1 MMNLMFVGIPM
12 LIMIAVLILLG
23 MYVYKVIQ
31 NQSSSLNI
39 MIIGISVILFAI
51 LISMATIKIIVGIL
65 GLIIVL
71 YGANKSNN

>member
-23 MYVYKVIQ
+23 IYVYKVVQ
-31 NQSSSLNI
+31 NQTSPLKI
-39 MIIGISVILFAI
+39 MVIGISVILFSI

-71 YGANKSNN
+71 YGANKSDT

>member
-23 MYVYKVIQ
+23 IYVYKVVQ
-31 NQSSSLNI
+31 NQTSPLKI
-39 MIIGISVILFAI
+39 MVIGISVILFSI
-51 LISMATIKIIVGIL
+51 LISMTTIKIIVGIL

-71 YGANKSNN
+71 YGANKSDT

>member
-1 MMNLMFVGIPM
+1 MFVGIPM

-23 MYVYKVIQ
+23 IYVYKVVQ
-31 NQSSSLNI
+31 NQMSPLKI
-39 MIIGISVILFAI
+39 MMIGISVILFSI

-71 YGANKSNN
+71 YGANKRDT

>member
-23 MYVYKVIQ
+23 IYVCKVVQ
-31 NQSSSLNI
+31 NQTSPLKI
-39 MIIGISVILFAI
+39 MIIGISVILFSI

-71 YGANKSNN
+71 YGANKRDT

>member
-39 MIIGISVILFAI
+39 MIIGISVILFSI

-71 YGANKSNN
+71 YGANKRDT

>member
-12 LIMIAVLILLG
+12 LIMIEVLILLG
-23 MYVYKVIQ
+23 IYVYKVVQ
-31 NQSSSLNI
+31 NQTSPLKI
-39 MIIGISVILFAI
+39 MIIGISVILFSI

-71 YGANKSNN
+71 YGANKRDT

>member
-23 MYVYKVIQ
+23 IYVYKVVQ
-31 NQSSSLNI
+31 NQTSPLKI
-39 MIIGISVILFAI
+39 MIIGILVILFSI

-71 YGANKSNN
+71 YGANKRDT

>member
-23 MYVYKVIQ
+23 IYVYKVVQ
-31 NQSSSLNI
+31 NQMSPLKI
-39 MIIGISVILFAI
+39 MVIGISVILFSI

-71 YGANKSNN
+71 YGANKSDT

>member
-23 MYVYKVIQ
+23 IYVYKVVQ
-31 NQSSSLNI
+31 NQTSPLKI
-39 MIIGISVILFAI
+39 MIIGISVILFSI

-71 YGANKSNN
+71 YGANKRDT

>member
-12 LIMIAVLILLG
+12 LIMISVLILLG
-23 MYVYKVIQ
+23 IYVYKVVQ
-31 NQSSSLNI
+31 NQTSPLKI
-39 MIIGISVILFAI
+39 MIIGISVILFSI

-71 YGANKSNN
+71 YGANKRDT

>member
-23 MYVYKVIQ
+23 IYVYKVVQ
-31 NQSSSLNI
+31 NQTSPLKI
-39 MIIGISVILFAI
+39 MIIGLSVILFSI

-71 YGANKSNN
+71 YGANKRDT

>member
-23 MYVYKVIQ
+23 IYVYKVVQ
-31 NQSSSLNI
+31 NQTSPLKI
-39 MIIGISVILFAI
+39 MVIGISVILFSI

-71 YGANKSNN
+71 YGANKRDT

>member
-23 MYVYKVIQ
+23 VYVYKVVQ
-31 NQSSSLNI
+31 NQTSPLKI
-39 MIIGISVILFAI
+39 MIIGISVILFSI

-71 YGANKSNN
+71 YGANKRDT

>member
-23 MYVYKVIQ
+23 IYVYKVVQ
-31 NQSSSLNI
+31 NQISPLKI
-39 MIIGISVILFAI
+39 MMIGISVILFSI

-71 YGANKSNN
+71 YGANKRDT

>member
-23 MYVYKVIQ
+23 IYVYKVVQ
-31 NQSSSLNI
+31 NQTSPLKI
-39 MIIGISVILFAI
+39 MMIGISVILFSI

-71 YGANKSNN
+71 YGANKRDT

>member
-39 MIIGISVILFAI
+39 MIIGISVILFSI

>member
-23 MYVYKVIQ
+23 IYVYKVVE
-31 NQSSSLNI
+31 NQTSPLKI
-39 MIIGISVILFAI
+39 MMIGISVILFSI

-71 YGANKSNN
+71 YGANKRDT